1 LKIRIEWPEE
11 SGRFRET
18 RVAVGFSRLGNY
30 YATFEGKVFV
40 WNKQAVGEVVI
51 SKVNGEWRPVGR
63 VTINGLFIGPATE
76 LCYAEWSRTSQGK
89 AKLEADFQQFRSDL
103 ASFRNSLQEP
113 EEPLIRR

>member
-1 LKIRIEWPEE
+1 MKIRIEWPE
-11 SGRFRET
+11 GPGKFRET
-18 RVAVGFSRLGNY
+18 RVDVGFSRLGNH

-40 WNKQAVGEVVI
+40 WSRQEVGEVVI

-76 LCYAEWSRTSQGK
+76 LTYAEWSRTPQGK
-89 AKLEADFQQFRSDL
+89 AKIERDFQLFRSDL
-103 ASFRNSLQEP
+103 ASFRNSHQEP